1 MRTLLK
7 QYLEHDIS
15 RRNFA
20 KSMLALGFSSSAI
33 NSVLHSAAMA
43 ASTSAAE
50 AYDVEGSGGMIVA
63 ECFKAAGIEYIFDCN
78 STGQNPFYDAL
89 SVRPEL
95 NLIVAV
101 HEGQAMSMA
110 EGYSLAS
117 GKVAALYVPSIGT
130 PNAMSNMYNAWKD
143 RSPIAIFSDG
153 RDNTYAGR
161 DGFQQLDDWLKPT
174 ESFTKWRWNVNNPDR
189 IAEMTRRA
197 IKLAGTPPGGP
208 VYIRIPSNVLA
219 TTGIKQTIYPQSQF
233 DVPVQMEPR
242 ADAIEQTAR
251 LLIEANKPLINAGP
265 EITRA
270 GANDELIELAELLG
284 IQVAQGYSVYG
295 DFPYQHPLFMGF
307 FSLDIPRGLAG
318 ADVLL
323 NMGSHM
329 PDSTLW
335 TGMPKIE
342 TIINARVEYDQI
354 ANIYPTDIAI
364 AAGSKETLQ
373 ALIDSVRNQ
382 ATKSRL
388 EKIRAAR
395 MPKAEEAFERNKA
408 RRIRRAEKTWNDS
421 PVSKQRF
428 CYELEQVLDE
438 DATIVCETGDRTPQ
452 EWLNVG
458 PGRKSLIGPQVGFAL
473 GWCVGASIG
482 VKIARPGNQ
491 VVALVGDGA
500 FLFGQIESLWTASR
514 YDVPIIFVVFDN
526 RSYDGERGRLY
537 MFSKMEG
544 KKDNWKDMSCYL
556 GNPDV
561 DYVSIAKGFDIDG
574 ARITTPDEIQPALKR
589 AIATTREGRPFMLD
603 VVMARTGPAAESTWH
618 PDISIAARR
627 PRKV

>member
-1 MRTLLK
+1 MLNAAPRNIARHTYGYTGRYARRPPIAQHRFEHIDRHEIRFLTKDTRTK
-7 QYLEHDIS
+7 QRVITRYTTADFL
-15 RRNFA
+15 
-20 KSMLALGFSSSAI
+20 
-33 NSVLHSAAMA
+33 
-43 ASTSAAE
+43 
-50 AYDVEGSGGMIVA
+50 
-63 ECFKAAGIEYIFDCN
+63 
-78 STGQNPFYDAL
+78 
-89 SVRPEL
+89 
-95 NLIVAV
+95 
-101 HEGQAMSMA
+101 
-110 EGYSLAS
+110 
-117 GKVAALYVPSIGT
+117 AALADHV
-130 PNAMSNMYNAWKD
+130 
-143 RSPIAIFSDG
+143 
-153 RDNTYAGR
+153 
-161 DGFQQLDDWLKPT
+161 
-174 ESFTKWRWNVNNPDR
+174 PDR
-189 IAEMTRRA
+189 YRHN
-197 IKLAGTPPGGP
+197 
-208 VYIRIPSNVLA
+208 IRYFGLLS
-219 TTGIKQTIYPQSQF
+219 
-233 DVPVQMEPR
+233 PR
-242 ADAIEQTAR
+242 SKGRTHDTVFA
-251 LLIEANKPLINAGP
+251 
-265 EITRA
+265 
-270 GANDELIELAELLG
+270 LLG
-284 IQVAQGYSVYG
+284 QER
-295 DFPYQHPLFMGF
+295 
-307 FSLDIPRGLAG
+307 RGKPWRLSWA
-318 ADVLL
+318 
-323 NMGSHM
+323 
-329 PDSTLW
+329 
-335 TGMPKIE
+335 
-342 TIINARVEYDQI
+342 
-354 ANIYPTDIAI
+354 
-364 AAGSKETLQ
+364 
-373 ALIDSVRNQ
+373 ALIKKSFGVDPLLDGQ

-388 EKIRAAR
+388 DKIRAAR

-408 RRIRRAEKTWNDS
+408 RRIQRAEKTWNDS

-438 DATIVCETGDRTPQ
+438 DATVVCETGDRTPQ

-574 ARITTPDEIQPALKR
+574 AKITTPDEIQPALKR
-589 AIATTREGRPFMLD
+589 ACATTREGRPFMLD